1 MRKVTEGLN
10 FVRERGEAMTV
21 NVMSMK
27 VQLRNA
33 EKALVGVDYDPMCLQ
48 VLKNNP

>member
-1 MRKVTEGLN
+1 MDSLN

-21 NVMSMK
+21 NVMSKK

-33 EKALVGVDYDPMCLQ
+33 EKTLVGVDYDPMCLQ
-48 VLKNNP
+48 ALKNIP